1 MLLNLIFTL
10 AGLFSWAAHSAPFK
24 IVLDPGHGGRD
35 SGAVYGD
42 VKESN
47 IVLAVTRELEK
58 VIRTHSEEY
67 AVLQTRDVDIYK
79 SLPNRAIEANRFRGD
94 LFISIHVNA
103 SRDHRARG
111 AEFYFQNQLP
121 AEEEA
126 LFLAAKE
133 NEKDHHE
140 NLTDV
145 KIFDFG
151 KYEHKMPNNDTVN
164 IVEDLARQSRFTL
177 SRYLAESLLL
187 TWDHKGKAF
196 HKSLRQA
203 PFYLLSNL
211 KMPAALAEIG
221 FLTNQ
226 KDAKELSH
234 TEYHKQIAQN
244 LFKGITSYKEFID
257 KYRAKGLD

>member
-1 MLLNLIFTL
+1 M
-10 AGLFSWAAHSAPFK
+10 AAPFK
-24 IVLDPGHGGRD
+24 VVLDPGHGGRD
-35 SGAVYGD
+35 SGAVYGH
-42 VKESN
+42 VKESD
-47 IVLAVTRELEK
+47 IALAVCRELEK
-58 VIRTHSEEY
+58 ILREHSE
-67 AVLQTRDVDIYK
+67 AFQVLQTRQSDVYK
-79 SLPNRAIEANRFRGD
+79 ALPSRAIEANRFRGD

-103 SRDHRARG
+103 SRDQRARG

-140 NLTDV
+140 NLSDL
-145 KIFDFG
+145 KLFDFSG
-151 KYEHKMPNNDTVN
+151 YDYRLPNSDTVN
-164 IVEDLARQSRFTL
+164 IVEDLARQTRFRL
-177 SRYLAESLLL
+177 SRQLAENLLL

-226 KDAKELSH
+226 KDAKELSNS
-234 TEYHKQIAQN
+234 EYHKQIAQN
-244 LFKGITSYKEFID
+244 LFKGIVSYKEYMD

>member
-1 MLLNLIFTL
+1 MLRNFILLSFCC
-10 AGLFSWAAHSAPFK
+10 SAANATPFRV
-24 IVLDPGHGGRD
+24 VLDPGHGGRD

-42 VKESN
+42 VKESE
-47 IVLAVTRELEK
+47 IVLAVTKELEK
-58 VIRTHSEEY
+58 AIKNHGDTYV
-67 AVLQTRDVDIYK
+67 VLQTRDSDIYK
-79 SLPNRAIEANRFRGD
+79 SLPSRAIDANRFRGE

-103 SRDHRARG
+103 SRDQRAKG

-140 NLTDV
+140 NLPDV
-145 KIFDFG
+145 KIFDFS
-151 KYEHKMPNNDTVN
+151 KYEYKMPNNDTIN
-164 IVEDLARQSRFTL
+164 IVEDLARQTRFVL
-177 SRYLAESLLL
+177 SRQLAESLLL

-226 KDAKELSH
+226 KDAKELSNP
-234 TEYHKQIAQN
+234 EYHKQIAQN
-244 LFKGITSYKEFID
+244 LFKGIISYKEFID

>member
-1 MLLNLIFTL
+1 MVLLISFLISSF
-10 AGLFSWAAHSAPFK
+10 AYSSPFK
-24 IVLDPGHGGRD
+24 IVLDAGHGGRD
-35 SGAVYGD
+35 SGAIYGD

-47 IVLAVTRELEK
+47 IVLAVCKELEK
-58 VIRTHSEEY
+58 VVKNHSEEFV
-67 AVLQTRDVDIYK
+67 VLQTRDVDVYK

-103 SRDHRARG
+103 SRDQRARG

-140 NLTDV
+140 NLSDL
-145 KIFDFG
+145 KLFDFS
-151 KYEHKMPNNDTVN
+151 KYEYKKPNNDTVN
-164 IVEDLARQSRFTL
+164 IVEDLARQTRFML
-177 SRYLAESLLL
+177 SRNLAENLLL

-226 KDAKELSH
+226 KDAKELSNP
-234 TEYHKQIAQN
+234 EYHKQIAQN
-244 LFKGITSYKEFID
+244 LFKGIVSYKEYMD

>member
-1 MLLNLIFTL
+1 MILNLVFGLLL
-10 AGLFSWAAHSAPFK
+10 APSQSAPFK
-24 IVLDPGHGGRD
+24 IVLDAGHGGRD
-35 SGAVYGD
+35 GGAIYGD
-42 VKESN
+42 VKESE
-47 IVLAVTRELEK
+47 IVLAVCKELEK
-58 VIRTHSEEY
+58 VIKASGDEFQ
-67 AVLQTRDVDIYK
+67 VLQTRQVDLYK

-94 LFISIHVNA
+94 LFVSIHVNA
-103 SRDHRARG
+103 SRDQRARG

-140 NLTDV
+140 NLSDL
-145 KIFDFG
+145 KIYDFS
-151 KYEHKMPNNDTVN
+151 KYDYKMPNNDTIN
-164 IVEDLARQSRFTL
+164 IVEDLARQTRFLL
-177 SRYLAESLLL
+177 SRQLAESLLL

-226 KDAKELSH
+226 KDAKELSNPD
-234 TEYHKQIAQN
+234 YHKQIAQN
-244 LFKGITSYKEFID
+244 LFKGIVSYKEYMD